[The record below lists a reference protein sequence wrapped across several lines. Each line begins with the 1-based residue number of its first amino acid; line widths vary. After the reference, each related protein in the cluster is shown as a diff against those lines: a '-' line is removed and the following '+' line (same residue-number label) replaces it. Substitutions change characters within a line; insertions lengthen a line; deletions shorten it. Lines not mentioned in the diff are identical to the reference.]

1 MVNVEVL
8 SATDQV
14 VTALVTENDGSI
26 WLLIVVY
33 ASPNYQVQEELWQH
47 IMELSYV
54 VNLSWVVI
62 GDVNQPLEA
71 KDKRGERPIN
81 RHLATK
87 LRQTIDNCKL
97 IDIGFQGPQLTW
109 SNSQEGKAKKRER
122 IDSAWCN
129 TPWHQIHERT
139 MLKHLTRVASDHH
152 SLLLMEVSNGHNEA
166 FRGFRFL
173 EAWFLNPDFPKKVK
187 ELWNREPGNLQQTME
202 QFRDR
207 ICKWNQE
214 EFENIF

>member
-62 GDVNQPLEA
+62 GDVNQPLKA

-97 IDIGFQGPQLTW
+97 IDIGFQGP
-109 SNSQEGKAKKRER
+109 
-122 IDSAWCN
+122 
-129 TPWHQIHERT
+129 
-139 MLKHLTRVASDHH
+139 
-152 SLLLMEVSNGHNEA
+152 
-166 FRGFRFL
+166 
-173 EAWFLNPDFPKKVK
+173 
-187 ELWNREPGNLQQTME
+187 
-202 QFRDR
+202 
-207 ICKWNQE
+207 
-214 EFENIF
+214 

>member
-62 GDVNQPLEA
+62 GDV
-71 KDKRGERPIN
+71 
-81 RHLATK
+81 ATK

-109 SNSQEGKAKKRER
+109 SNGQEGKAKIRER
-122 IDSAWCN
+122 IDMAWCN

-139 MLKHLTRVASDHH
+139 VLKHLTRVASDHH

-173 EAWFLNPDFPKKVK
+173 EVK

>member
-33 ASPNYQVQEELWQH
+33 ASPNYQVQEELCKH

-54 VNLSWVVI
+54 VNLSWIVI

-71 KDKRGERPIN
+71 KDKRGGRPIN
-81 RHLATK
+81 SHLQTQ

-97 IDIGFQGPQLTW
+97 IDIGFQGPQLTC
-109 SNSQEGKAKKRER
+109 SNGQEGKAKIRER
-122 IDSAWCN
+122 IDRAWCN
-129 TPWHQIHERT
+129 TPRHQIHERT
-139 MLKHLTRVASDHH
+139 LLKHLTRVASDHH
-152 SLLLMEVSNGHNEA
+152 SLLLMEASNGHNEA
-166 FRGFRFL
+166 FKGFCFL
-173 EAWFLNPDFPKKVK
+173 EA
-187 ELWNREPGNLQQTME
+187 
-202 QFRDR
+202 
-207 ICKWNQE
+207 
-214 EFENIF
+214 